1 MDQVDRFRGSL
12 LAGAVGDALGAGV
25 EFHSR
30 QAIVDAFGPEGVRAY
45 VPAYGRKGA
54 ITDDTQMLLFTA
66 EGLLRAW
73 VRGAERGFVD
83 HAGVTANAYIRWLR
97 TQGITN
103 PIEVNSHAPGWLF
116 GHEELHSRRA
126 PGNTCLSALRE
137 MKRLGEPAS
146 NNSKGCG
153 TVMRI
158 APVGL
163 MVSRMLYVKD
173 PSEHAFK
180 LGVELSALTHGHP
193 TGSLSG
199 GALSQIIYEL
209 TQGKSLRAAC
219 EVTLAELAK
228 HTSHKETTAALK
240 HALRLAESDTPH
252 VQAVVELGEGWIAE
266 EALAISVYCALVSPN
281 ILDGLSLA
289 VSHSGDSDST
299 GAITGNLMG
308 LILGESAIPADLL
321 AELELR
327 EVIAQVAEDLYE
339 FPDWQVGRQ
348 GPWQRYPGC

>member
-1 MDQVDRFRGSL
+1 MDLRDRFRGSL

-25 EFHSR
+25 EFKSR
-30 QAIVDAFGPEGVRAY
+30 QAIVDAFGEDGVRTY
-45 VPAYGRKGA
+45 VTAYGRKGA

-66 EGLLRAW
+66 EGLLRAR
-73 VRGAERGFVD
+73 VRGSERGFVD
-83 HAGVTANAYIRWLR
+83 HSGVVANAYIRWLR

-103 PIEVNSHAPGWLF
+103 PIEVGSQSWLF
-116 GHEELHSRRA
+116 GHQELHSQRA

-137 MKRLGEPAS
+137 MKRLGEPAK
-146 NNSKGCG
+146 NTSKGCG

-163 MVSRMLYVKD
+163 FVSRLKFAEN
-173 PSEHAFK
+173 PPERAFK

-199 GALSQIIYEL
+199 GALALMIYEL
-209 TQGKSLRAAC
+209 TQGRSLREAC
-219 EVTLAELAK
+219 HSALKELAK
-228 HTSHKETTAALK
+228 HASHEETTQALQ
-240 HALRLAESDTPH
+240 HALRLADSDTAH
-252 VQAVVELGEGWIAE
+252 VQAVAELGLGWIAE
-266 EALAISVYCALVSPN
+266 EALAISVYCALVSTS

-308 LILGESAIPADLL
+308 ILLGESAIPPDLL
-321 AELELR
+321 AELELKDL
-327 EVIAQVAEDLYE
+327 IAQIAEDLYA
-339 FPDWQVGRQ
+339 FPDWQSGRS
-348 GPWQRYPGC
+348 PEWQRYPGC